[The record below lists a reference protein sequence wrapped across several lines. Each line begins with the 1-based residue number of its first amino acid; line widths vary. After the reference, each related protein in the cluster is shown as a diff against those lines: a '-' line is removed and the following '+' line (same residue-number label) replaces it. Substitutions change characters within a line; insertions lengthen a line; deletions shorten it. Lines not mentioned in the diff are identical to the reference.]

1 MSQFENIIFG
11 KKKFSDVL
19 EEIYNNQKKKDQQVT
34 ALINEL
40 KPLISD
46 IGDATL
52 VVPLIKEYMEIS
64 VKNDDILIKMA
75 ALAQRAMATVTS
87 DGSLT
92 ISDEEKDQLL
102 KLAENTLADEI
113 TEQIKTVKENAD
125 YARSAILKPFSI
137 CTSKLR
143 SGKESDPLVI
153 LSR

>member
-1 MSQFENIIFG
+1 MSQFDNIIFG

-75 ALAQRAMATVTS
+75 ALAQRAMATVS
-87 DGSLT
+87 ADGSLT
-92 ISDEEKDQLL
+92 ISDEEKEQLL
-102 KLAENTLADEI
+102 AAMNE
-113 TEQIKTVKENAD
+113 
-125 YARSAILKPFSI
+125 LKGD
-137 CTSKLR
+137 K
-143 SGKESDPLVI
+143 
-153 LSR
+153 

>member
-1 MSQFENIIFG
+1 MSQFNNIIFG

-34 ALINEL
+34 ALISEL

-52 VVPLIKEYMEIS
+52 VVPLIKEYMEIG

-75 ALAQRAMATVTS
+75 ALAQRAMATVSS

-92 ISDEEKDQLL
+92 ISDEEKDQLIAAMNEL
-102 KLAENTLADEI
+102 KGD
-113 TEQIKTVKENAD
+113 K
-125 YARSAILKPFSI
+125 
-137 CTSKLR
+137 
-143 SGKESDPLVI
+143 
-153 LSR
+153 

>member
-1 MSQFENIIFG
+1 MSQFDNIIFG

-19 EEIYNNQKKKDQQVT
+19 EEIYNNQKKKDQQVY
-34 ALINEL
+34 ALISEL

-87 DGSLT
+87 EGALT
-92 ISDEEKDQLL
+92 ISDEEKEQLL
-102 KLAENTLADEI
+102 
-113 TEQIKTVKENAD
+113 
-125 YARSAILKPFSI
+125 SAMNELKG
-137 CTSKLR
+137 
-143 SGKESDPLVI
+143 GK
-153 LSR
+153 

>member
-34 ALINEL
+34 ALISEL

-52 VVPLIKEYMEIS
+52 VVPLIKEYMEIG

-75 ALAQRAMATVTS
+75 ALAQRAMATVS
-87 DGSLT
+87 ADGSLT
-92 ISDEEKDQLL
+92 ISDEEKDQLIAAMNEL
-102 KLAENTLADEI
+102 KG
-113 TEQIKTVKENAD
+113 
-125 YARSAILKPFSI
+125 
-137 CTSKLR
+137 
-143 SGKESDPLVI
+143 GK
-153 LSR
+153 

>member
-1 MSQFENIIFG
+1 MSQFDNIIFG

-19 EEIYNNQKKKDQQVT
+19 EEIYNNQKKKDQQVY
-34 ALINEL
+34 ALISEL

-75 ALAQRAMATVTS
+75 ALAQRAMATVS
-87 DGSLT
+87 ADGSLT

-102 KLAENTLADEI
+102 AAMNE
-113 TEQIKTVKENAD
+113 
-125 YARSAILKPFSI
+125 LKGD
-137 CTSKLR
+137 K
-143 SGKESDPLVI
+143 
-153 LSR
+153 